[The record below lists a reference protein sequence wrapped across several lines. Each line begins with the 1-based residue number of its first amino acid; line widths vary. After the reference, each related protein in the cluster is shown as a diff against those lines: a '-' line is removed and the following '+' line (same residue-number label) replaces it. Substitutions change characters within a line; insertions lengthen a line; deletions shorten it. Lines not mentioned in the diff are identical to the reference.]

1 MNPPA
6 LPNTAVAAVSPD
18 VERAIRA
25 LPKVE
30 LHRHLSGSMRLE
42 TLLELATKYRVALGA
57 NTAGEVEVLIQ
68 DARFG
73 GSLAEFLKAW
83 RVLNRVTADAAL
95 LDPRIFERLVYEAV
109 ADAYQRE
116 NIYYLE
122 LRMVPPCL
130 TINHDFHAQE
140 FAEAL
145 WAVKHGVDK
154 AAKQFPTLVKI
165 IFSLPRDFLTR
176 QTGKFLK
183 EYYYILLQSVEAY
196 KGGYLVGFDLAGNE
210 LSHPGRF
217 FSGFF
222 QHVKHLGYKVTIH
235 AGEAEGPRS
244 ITDAVDLLLA
254 DRIGHGVAA
263 WEDQD
268 LMARLKDLRIPIEIC
283 VTSNLATGAVV
294 PLQEHPVRR
303 FFDFGL
309 SLTIN
314 ADDPTVLSTD
324 LNKEFLSLVRRFGFS
339 LDEVTMLAAGA
350 IDAAFCSSEEKDHVK
365 RAMRDPQRLA
375 QSRQVELI
383 G

>member
-1 MNPPA
+1 MNSRA
-6 LPNTAVAAVSPD
+6 LPNTAGVAVSPD
-18 VERAIRA
+18 VESAIRA

-42 TLLELATKYRVALGA
+42 TLLELARRYRLALGA
-57 NTAGEVEVLIQ
+57 NTAEEVEILLQ
-68 DARFG
+68 GATFG

-95 LDPRIFERLVYEAV
+95 INPHIFERLVYEAV
-109 ADAYQRE
+109 ADAYLTE

-130 TINHDFHAQE
+130 TINHDFHAEE

-145 WAVKHGVDK
+145 WALKHGVNK
-154 AAKQFPTLVKI
+154 AAKEFPTLVKV
-165 IFSLPRDFLTR
+165 IFSLPRDFLTK
-176 QTGKFLK
+176 QTEKFLK

-210 LSHPGRF
+210 LSHPARF
-217 FSGFF
+217 FSEFF
-222 QHVKHLGYKVTIH
+222 QRVKRLGYKVTIH
-235 AGEAEGPRS
+235 AGEAEGPSS
-244 ITDAVDLLLA
+244 IADAVDLLLA

-283 VTSNLATGAVV
+283 VTSNLATGAVL
-294 PLQEHPVRR
+294 PLHEHPVRK

-314 ADDPTVLSTD
+314 ADDPTVLLTD
-324 LNKEFLSLVRRFGFS
+324 LNKEFLMLVRRFGFS
-339 LDEVTMLAAGA
+339 LQEVRALVDNALE
-350 IDAAFCSSEEKDHVK
+350 AAFCSREEKDDLRKVL
-365 RAMRDPQRLA
+365 RA
-375 QSRQVELI
+375 S
-383 G
+383 